1 MAGYDWSYWREKYV
15 SGTDALTL
23 EAVSVIPGAP
33 SLPTLK
39 RRSTKEAWAEQR
51 KQFRYQV
58 DTMVSTKDT
67 ALPICLSID
76 HYLRKVRLPADE
88 PEFCDR
94 YFPARHRSNL
104 YKFC

>member
-39 RRSTKEAWAEQR
+39 RRSTKEAWADQR

-58 DTMVSTKDT
+58 DARVSTKKM
-67 ALPICLSID
+67 PLS
-76 HYLRKVRLPADE
+76 LSA
-88 PEFCDR
+88 
-94 YFPARHRSNL
+94 
-104 YKFC
+104 